1 MLPGRA
7 TISESF
13 LLRYKPAAGLDRLTY
28 PASAETGRRSHSHSW
43 VAVVMIESKLEV
55 QPTVSTQSS
64 DFEASTYRL
73 FLVEDDDDLR
83 RALTDYL
90 SLEGYDMT
98 TCADG
103 TTALECLFTDG
114 PFDLILLDVM
124 LPGQNGFEI
133 LKSIRSAKLDAPTVM
148 LTAKG
153 SQEDILKGF
162 ELGADDYVPKPFSAD
177 VLEARLRAIL
187 TRTQPAAK
195 SPMDVHEFGEM
206 KINFTS
212 NEVYRNGEQIA
223 FTALEYDL
231 LRYLINN
238 RHKVISREK
247 LLSDVWNLPP
257 EVDTRTVDRHIAS
270 LRKKIEPSRE
280 DPQHILTVYGRGYR
294 FEP

>member
-1 MLPGRA
+1 MIGRQA
-7 TISESF
+7 DMQ
-13 LLRYKPAAGLDRLTY
+13 A
-28 PASAETGRRSHSHSW
+28 
-43 VAVVMIESKLEV
+43 
-55 QPTVSTQSS
+55 TVSTQPTA
-64 DFEASTYRL
+64 FEGATYRL
-73 FLVEDDDDLR
+73 FLVEDDNDLR
-83 RALTDYL
+83 RALTEYL
-90 SLEGYDMT
+90 NLEGYEVIS
-98 TCADG
+98 CSDG
-103 TTALECLFTDG
+103 SSAMECLFSDG

-124 LPGQNGFEI
+124 LPGQSGFEI
-133 LKSIRSAKLDAPTVM
+133 LKRIRSAKIDAPTVM
-148 LTAKG
+148 LTARG

-187 TRTQPAAK
+187 SRTQPAAE
-195 SPMDVHEFGEM
+195 SPMDIHQFGEM
-206 KINFTS
+206 KINFSS
-212 NEVYRNGEQIA
+212 NEVYRNGEPIS

-270 LRKKIEPSRE
+270 LRKKIEPSRD

>member
-1 MLPGRA
+1 MIKNQVPSTDSARTDSVTASSSIAIQGDSVPRKDSA
-7 TISESF
+7 SF
-13 LLRYKPAAGLDRLTY
+13 
-28 PASAETGRRSHSHSW
+28 
-43 VAVVMIESKLEV
+43 
-55 QPTVSTQSS
+55 ST
-64 DFEASTYRL
+64 STYRV
-73 FLVEDDDDLR
+73 FLVEDDTDLR
-83 RALTDYL
+83 NALSEYL
-90 SLEGYDMT
+90 SIEGYEVT
-98 TCADG
+98 SCADG
-103 TTALECLFTDG
+103 ATATKCLFEDG

-124 LPGQNGFEI
+124 LPGQSGFDI
-133 LKSIRSAKLDAPTVM
+133 LKTIRSSKISAPTVM

-153 SQEDILKGF
+153 GQEDILKGF

-187 TRTQPAAK
+187 SRTQSAAK
-195 SPMDVHEFGEM
+195 SPMDIHEFGEI
-206 KINFTS
+206 KVNFSS
-212 NEVYRNGEQIA
+212 NEVYRDGQPIA

-270 LRKKIEPSRE
+270 LRKKIEPSRQ
-280 DPQHILTVYGRGYR
+280 DPQHILTIYGRGYR